1 LSTFVDT
8 ERQTVKTAKRGGSPK
23 NGTIDGLTV
32 KQAKKLGLEPVR
44 VELPMDM
51 AMALEDVA
59 KERKTTKTALVTSI
73 VAEGIRGRQL
83 PPFLKAELDTLAER
97 AGTSPAE
104 CLRRMIESEMDRM
117 KLGKAC
123 ATVQI
128 RLTPAQYAAA
138 LACSIVY
145 AEGDLE
151 KYTQSLVMVGIEGD
165 IDSVAS
171 ELRASLKESRNEG

>member
-1 LSTFVDT
+1 
-8 ERQTVKTAKRGGSPK
+8 VKTAKRGGSK

-32 KQAKKLGLEPVR
+32 KPKK
-44 VELPMDM
+44 
-51 AMALEDVA
+51 ADVPA
-59 KERKTTKTALVTSI
+59 
-73 VAEGIRGRQL
+73 GQL
-83 PPFLKAELDTLAER
+83 PPFLKAELDTLAEKS
-97 AGTSPAE
+97 GTSPAE